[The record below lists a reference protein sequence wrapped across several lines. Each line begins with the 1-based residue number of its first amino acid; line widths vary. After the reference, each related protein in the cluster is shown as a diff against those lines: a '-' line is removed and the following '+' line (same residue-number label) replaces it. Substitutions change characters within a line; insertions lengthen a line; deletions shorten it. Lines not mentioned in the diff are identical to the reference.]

1 MKKSAIAI
9 FIIVCP
15 LLMMG
20 QKSNKTPESYN
31 MVKDKLSSWSPSSVQ
46 IKGYLGDKMN
56 LIITERIKAQ
66 DVDHLIEPFRH
77 KNETRLWQSE
87 FWGKWIQSAIAAYS
101 YNHDPELL
109 KIIRD
114 AVTGLISTQTP
125 EGYIGNY
132 SKEAALQQWDIWGR
146 KYTLLGLLAYYDLTA
161 DKNALNSAKR
171 LADHLFTQVGPGK
184 TNIVKTGNYR
194 GMPSSSILEPMV
206 FLYRRTGEKRY
217 LDFAQYIVDQW
228 ETSDGPKLITAAL
241 SEIPV
246 AERFAHPVEWWS
258 YDNGQK
264 AYEMMSC
271 YEGLLE
277 LYRITGNPSYIESV
291 EKAVRNIIESEIN
304 IAGSGSAFEC
314 WYNGSKYQTEP
325 TYHTMETCVTMTWMK
340 LCNNLL
346 RLTGKSLY
354 ADEIEKSVY
363 NALMA
368 SVKYDGTEIAKYS
381 PLGGIRHAG
390 EEQCGM
396 HINCCNANGPRA
408 FMMLPGTAMMGGEN
422 EIYIN
427 IYGNLESVIPVNS
440 KNKILISQNSE
451 YPASD
456 IIEININPEKS
467 EEFTIACRI
476 PAWSESTTITVNS
489 ENIQQAKPGTYNK
502 ITRTWNKGDKI
513 TVKMDLRGRM
523 VKKNGYQALLRGPL
537 VLARDTRFRDGFIYE
552 AAVAKDKD
560 GFIELIPV
568 QNKPSNIW
576 MAFSAPLVVGTDLEG
591 EFVNPKQIHFCD
603 FASAGNTWNEESRYR
618 VWIPETLNVMKMDYI
633 GY

>member
-1 MKKSAIAI
+1 
-9 FIIVCP
+9 
-15 LLMMG
+15 MG
-20 QKSNKTPESYN
+20 QKSNKIPESFN
-31 MVKDKLSSWSPSSVQ
+31 TIKDELSSWSPSAVQ

-56 LIITERIKAQ
+56 LVITRRIKTQ

-77 KNETRLWQSE
+77 RNETRLWQSE
-87 FWGKWIQSAIAAYS
+87 FWGKWILSAISAYN

-109 KIIRD
+109 GIIKQ
-114 AVTGLISTQTP
+114 AISGLIETQTAD
-125 EGYIGNY
+125 GYIGNY

-146 KYTLLGLLAYYDLTA
+146 KYTLLGLLAYYDLTN
-161 DKNALNSAKR
+161 DKSILNSAKR
-171 LADHLFTQVGPGK
+171 LADHLLTQVGPGK
-184 TNIVKTGNYR
+184 TSIVKTGNYR
-194 GMPSSSILEPMV
+194 GMPSSSILEPIV

-217 LDFAQYIVDQW
+217 LDFAQHIVDQW
-228 ETSDGPKLITAAL
+228 ETSDGPKLISAAL
-241 SEIPV
+241 EEIPV
-246 AERFAHPVEWWS
+246 SERFAHPDEWWS

-277 LYRITGNPSYIESV
+277 LYRTTGTPQYIESV

-346 RLTGKSLY
+346 RLTGKSMY
-354 ADEIEKSVY
+354 ADEIEKSMY

-368 SVKYDGTEIAKYS
+368 SVKFDGSEIAKYS

-408 FMMLPGTAMMGGEN
+408 FMMLPGTAIMGATN

-427 IYGNLESVIPVNS
+427 IYGNIESVIPVNP
-440 KNKILISQNSE
+440 KNKILIRQNSE
-451 YPASD
+451 YPESEL
-456 IIEININPEKS
+456 IEISVDPEKA
-467 EEFTIACRI
+467 EEFAIACRV
-476 PAWSESTTITVNS
+476 PAWSESTTISVNGES
-489 ENIQQAKPGTYNK
+489 IQQVKAGTYRK
-502 ITRTWNKGDKI
+502 ISRTWNKGDKI
-513 TVKMDLRGRM
+513 TIKMDLRGRK
-523 VKKNGYQALLRGPL
+523 VKNGGYQAILRGPL
-537 VLARDTRFRDGFIYE
+537 VLARDTRFREAFIYE
-552 AAVAKDKD
+552 SAVVKDKE
-560 GFIELIPV
+560 GIVELIPV
-568 QNKPSNIW
+568 KNKPSNIW
-576 MAFSAPLVVGTDLEG
+576 MAFTAPLVLGTDLEG
-591 EFVNPKQIHFCD
+591 EFANTKQIQFCD

-618 VWIPETLNVMKMDYI
+618 VWIPETLNVMKTEYK